1 MNTKHLLW
9 LALLATAVFA
19 SVGSNAQPS
28 PAFPTK
34 PIKILVGVTPGGTT
48 DTLARFLAQEMSKE
62 LGQPVIVDNRAGA
75 GGNIAAEA
83 VAKSPADGYTLLFC
97 NTSHSV
103 NPGLYGAR
111 LPFDALADFTPIT
124 QVSTGPAV
132 LVASNNFAGKT
143 AKDVIAMAKTSP
155 GKLNFAV
162 GGYGTSIHMA
172 GELFK
177 NMAGIDVVNVPYK
190 GSSPALTDVMAGQIE
205 LMFAPVINAVPQ
217 IKAGKVKALGVT
229 SNTPV
234 PALPDVPVI
243 SASLPGYESAPI
255 LACLVR
261 QNCPPTCSP
270 NYTWPRHVPRNR
282 KNSKNVLH
290 RTVHASSAEPRP
302 NLRRSWPPILKNG
315 KRWSKPPAPN
325 PNKLTQLPFFA
336 PDPVIGVS
344 RSAFQTVFVVD

>member
-243 SASLPGYESAPI
+243 SASLPGYESAAYFGLLGPAKLPADV
-255 LACLVR
+255 LA
-261 QNCPPTCSP
+261 
-270 NYTWPRHVPRNR
+270 
-282 KNSKNVLH
+282 KLH
-290 RTVHASSAEPRP
+290 MAAARAAQSEE
-302 NLRRSWPPILKNG
+302 LK
-315 KRWSKPPAPN
+315 KR
-325 PNKLTQLPFFA
+325 LA
-336 PDPVIGVS
+336 PDGS
-344 RSAFQTVFVVD
+344 RVVGGTPAEFTAFLAADIEKWKKVVKATGAKPE